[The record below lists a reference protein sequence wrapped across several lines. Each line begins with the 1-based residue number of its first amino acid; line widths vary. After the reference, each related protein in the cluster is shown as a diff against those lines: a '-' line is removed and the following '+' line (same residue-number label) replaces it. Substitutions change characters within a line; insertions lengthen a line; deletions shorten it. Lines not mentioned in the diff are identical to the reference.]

1 MRYLFALDPDN
12 NFFGV
17 AAKWVIGIENVHV
30 SNAFAVLLF
39 IACAGI
45 AYLLGSLNSAI
56 IVSKY
61 KFGQDIRNYGSGNA
75 GLTNMHRVYGKDG
88 AIYTLFGDIAKQVV
102 SILIGVIL
110 LGQTGAYLAGVFCMI
125 GHIFP
130 IYYKFKGGKG
140 VLTAATMILIIDPM
154 IFAVLFCI
162 FALVLLIT
170 RYVSLS
176 SIIAA
181 LMYPASLEIASVA
194 HTGHGPQFFELFF
207 ALFVGLLVIYMHRS
221 NIFRIFNN
229 QESKFSFRKKPEAQ
243 EVLDMEDKENDADN
257 SYYPP
262 ATDRKKKKK

>member
-1 MRYLFALDPDN
+1 MVYLYNLVPGL
-12 NFFGV
+12 FGLMV
-17 AAKWVIGIENVHV
+17 KWAESIENAAA
-30 SNAFAVLLF
+30 SNAVLITAWVLCAV
-39 IACAGI
+39 I

-61 KFGQDIRNYGSGNA
+61 KYGQDIRSYGSGNA

-88 AIYTLFGDIAKQVV
+88 AIWTLFGDIAKQIFSV
-102 SILIGVIL
+102 LIGIIL
-110 LGQTGAYLAGVFCMI
+110 LGQTGAYLAGAFCMI

-130 IYYKFKGGKG
+130 VYYRFKGGKG
-140 VLTAATMILIIDPM
+140 VLTAATMILLIDPM

-162 FALVLLIT
+162 FVLVLLIT
-170 RYVSLS
+170 RYVSLA

-181 LMYPASLEIASVA
+181 LTYPASVQIASVA
-194 HTGHGPQFFELFF
+194 RTGHGPQFFELFF

-221 NIFRIFNN
+221 NIYRIFNN

-243 EVLDMEDKENDADN
+243 EVIDMEDKENDSDN

-262 ATDRKKKKK
+262 ATDRKKKKKR

>member
-1 MRYLFALDPDN
+1 MVYLYNLVPAM
-12 NFFGV
+12 FGLMV
-17 AAKWVIGIENVHV
+17 KWASSIENAVLSNTVLISAWVIC
-30 SNAFAVLLF
+30 AV
-39 IACAGI
+39 A

-110 LGQTGAYLAGVFCMI
+110 LGQTGAYLAGAFCMI

-194 HTGHGPQFFELFF
+194 RTGHGPQFFELFF

-262 ATDRKKKKK
+262 ATDRKKKKKK